1 MKMLQIEKRIPAVG
15 EYDVV
20 VCGGGP
26 AGWVAAVSAA
36 RCGKRVALIER
47 LGFFGGTA
55 TGCAVVP
62 ISGFY
67 FRGKRVVGGIAWEFV
82 ERLMQEGVTPAQNE
96 E

>member
-55 TGCAVVP
+55 TGCAVPARNLRRFCGAVR
-62 ISGFY
+62 SVG
-67 FRGKRVVGGIAWEFV
+67 RGVGHRGCSAKLQ
-82 ERLMQEGVTPAQNE
+82 RLSRAGL
-96 E
+96 